1 MSREELRRRWKQP
14 TSARNAYR
22 HPREMRAKMRGM
34 KDRWAKSSRNT
45 AVWRIA
51 GAYTLLVLFAGS
63 LSFLLRDDAPW
74 VHPKPW
80 IVMPALTATLTSALC
95 GMATAMLVVISTRFV
110 VGRFA
115 WAQRLHAEL
124 RPVAQDLTV
133 GQIFLLAGLSSLGEE
148 VLFRGLLTPTLGVV
162 LSSLLFGFLHQV
174 RGPSRWVWIWWATA
188 VGLVLGTIFAATGSL
203 VGPLLAHA
211 VVNAVNLGY
220 LRDHDPDENDR
231 QRHMV

>member
-1 MSREELRRRWKQP
+1 MQE
-14 TSARNAYR
+14 
-22 HPREMRAKMRGM
+22 
-34 KDRWAKSSRNT
+34 RWARTGQNA

-51 GAYTLLVLFAGS
+51 AAYALLACFAGS
-63 LSFLLRDDAPW
+63 LSFVLRDDAPW

-80 IVMPALTATLTSALC
+80 LNAPPLTAILTSALC
-95 GMATAMLVVISTRFV
+95 GIATSAVVVVSTRFV
-110 VGRFA
+110 VERFA

-148 VLFRGLLTPTLGVV
+148 VLFRGLMTPTLGILISSVV
-162 LSSLLFGFLHQV
+162 FGVLHQV
-174 RGPSRWVWIWWATA
+174 RGPSRWVWIGWATI

-220 LRDHDPDENDR
+220 LRDHDPDAHQQER
-231 QRHMV
+231 RLV